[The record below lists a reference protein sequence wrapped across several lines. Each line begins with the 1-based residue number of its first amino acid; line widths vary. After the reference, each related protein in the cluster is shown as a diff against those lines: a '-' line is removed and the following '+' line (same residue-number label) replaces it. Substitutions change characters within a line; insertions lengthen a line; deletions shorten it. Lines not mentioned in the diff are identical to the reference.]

1 MNAYKAYITI
11 DDSKQIVLSDLPFT
25 PGQRVEVIILTEDST
40 EEIKS
45 DNQENKRKQFLLAAN
60 KAYAELKNKPELWED
75 ELAERQLWDQTL
87 SDGLEEV

>member
-11 DDSKQIVLSDLPFT
+11 DDSKQIVLSGLPFT

-45 DNQENKRKQFLLAAN
+45 DSQENKRKQFL
-60 KAYAELKNKPELWED
+60 
-75 ELAERQLWDQTL
+75 
-87 SDGLEEV
+87 